1 MENKVT
7 VYNRAK
13 LWQIGLFSL
22 NNTATNIFLALMFY
36 VGYYATGFV
45 GLGTVLISNIL
56 TSMRIFDG
64 ITDPLVG
71 YLIDKTDG
79 KLGKFR
85 PYMVIGY
92 VIMVITTIL
101 LFKVTHTLP
110 ENARLPFFLIVYAVY
125 ILGYTCQTAVTKAG
139 QACITNDPK
148 QRPVFGAFDG
158 TYTLIFFYCF
168 LPVYA
173 NGYLLPKYS
182 NKFVLPLFNELL
194 FTFIIL
200 SGILSILAIIGI
212 YQKDRKEFFGL
223 GDKNSKLGFSDYLDI
238 ITHNRAIQM
247 LIVAASTD
255 KIAAQSASNA
265 AVGIMIYGII
275 MGDNTLQA
283 KLGLITV
290 IPAFLLLQF
299 FVQYARKLGIKKGM
313 IVTAWGSTIAYLL
326 IFLLLQ
332 FGDPTKI
339 RLHNILGFETLG
351 FIVLWCIGRGIA
363 GASGSLTIN
372 AIADC
377 ADYETYRTGRYIPG
391 MMGTLFSFVDKLIS
405 SLATT
410 VVGLVVAF
418 IGYKSSFP
426 KIGDPSSM
434 PLFYAATFLFL
445 GLPILG
451 WIASIIALKF
461 YPLDAE
467 KMEEIQ
473 AHISSIKNASK

>member
-1 MENKVT
+1 MKNENT
-7 VYNRAK
+7 VYNKAE

-45 GLGTVLISNIL
+45 GLATVLISNIL

-64 ITDPLVG
+64 ITDPLIG

-85 PYMVIGY
+85 PYIIIGY
-92 VIMVITTIL
+92 VIMAISTIL
-101 LFKVTHTLP
+101 LFKITHTLP
-110 ENARLPFFLIVYAVY
+110 ENMRLPFFLVIYAVY

-148 QRPVFGAFDG
+148 QRPLFGAFDG
-158 TYTLIFFYCF
+158 TFTLLLFSCC
-168 LPVYA
+168 LPVYV
-173 NGYLLPKYS
+173 NGYLLPKYGNEFS
-182 NKFVLPLFNELL
+182 LPLFNELL
-194 FTFIIL
+194 FTFTVI
-200 SGILSILAIIGI
+200 SGIFTFSAFIGI
-212 YQKDRKEFFGL
+212 YKKDRKEYFGL
-223 GDKNSKLGFSDYLDI
+223 GEKNVKLGFSDYVDI

-255 KIAAQSASNA
+255 KIAATTASNA

-283 KLGLITV
+283 KLGLITI

-299 FVQYARKLGIKKGM
+299 FVQYARKLGIKKGLV
-313 IVTAWGSTIAYLL
+313 VTAWGSMISFSL
-326 IFLLLQ
+326 IFFLLR
-332 FGDPTKI
+332 FGDPSKI
-339 RLHNILGFETLG
+339 RLSNLFSFETLG
-351 FIVLWCIGRGIA
+351 FIILWCIGKGVSGA
-363 GASGSLTIN
+363 GGGLTIN

-410 VVGLVVAF
+410 IVGLVVAG
-418 IGYKSSFP
+418 IGYTSGFP
-426 KIGDPSSM
+426 KIGDPNT
-434 PLFYAATFLFL
+434 PQLFYAATFLFL
-445 GLPILG
+445 GMPILG

-461 YPLDAE
+461 YPLSAE
-467 KMEEIQ
+467 KMEIIQ
-473 AHISSIKNASK
+473 AHISSIKNS